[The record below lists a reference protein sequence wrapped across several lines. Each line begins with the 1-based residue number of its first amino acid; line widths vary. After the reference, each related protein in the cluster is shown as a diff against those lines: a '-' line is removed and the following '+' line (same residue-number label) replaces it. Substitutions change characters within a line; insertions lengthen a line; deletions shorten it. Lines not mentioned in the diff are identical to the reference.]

1 MGFFDIFRRKKEPEM
16 PEALAKVYK
25 LFFPEGREQQVYLT
39 SQLSQK
45 LGNRYNE
52 DVVANNYIFVL
63 TCLFMDEDKTLS
75 TITGKVKRRIN
86 NQLTDSDIRI
96 IYNHAVDNNKQL
108 SQTIGLLNA
117 MEMMCNTGT
126 AEDVMPEGYGE
137 FGLDITNP
145 VPIHGVPQNE
155 VYLRKLRLSDGS
167 KISWKRIGSCN
178 APNIEHIIDRYEICD
193 QLGNKVCNLYLC
205 PYNRKTSNKVPKGF
219 IFEGQKPSVAAPLNK
234 SLQGKIL
241 PSKGVSYATDDNGEP
256 LLVFYRSSSK
266 VFVNKRTSNDSVGY
280 FLNIRRPLLLD
291 VTGMDKIDI
300 PPMPSEC
307 DGIILKGYGINISTG
322 FIVRDFQSQ
331 TMEIPLGDSNLS
343 KSPATS
349 SNEAY
354 LLLFSASWCGPSKRF
369 VKEINEAGI
378 NSYTYIDVEQEGTE
392 DLQEKYNVRSIPMTF
407 LVKTNGDI
415 IHKWVGYDDEDP
427 GQTQFVNYIRTCGYN
442 IIPYN
447 GEKL

>member
-25 LFFPEGREQQVYLT
+25 LFFPEGREQQKYLT
-39 SQLSQK
+39 SQLCQK

-52 DVVANNYIFVL
+52 DIVANNYIFVL
-63 TCLFMDEDKTLS
+63 TCLFMDEDKSLN
-75 TITGKVKRRIN
+75 TITGKVKQRIN

-96 IYNHAVDNNKQL
+96 IYNYAVDNNKQL

-117 MEMMCNTGT
+117 MEMMCKKGT

-155 VYLRKLRLSDGS
+155 VYLRKLCLLNGS
-167 KISWKRIGSCN
+167 KITWKRMGSCH
-178 APNIEHIIDRYEICD
+178 APNIEYIIDKYEIFD
-193 QLGNKVCNLYLC
+193 QSGNKVCYLYLC

-219 IFEGQKPSVAAPLNK
+219 IFDGERPPVGNSV
-234 SLQGKIL
+234 SQGLQGKIL
-241 PSKGVSYATDDNGEP
+241 PSKGVSYVTDNNGEP

-266 VFVNKRTSNDSVGY
+266 VFVNKRSSNDNVGY

-291 VTGMDKIDI
+291 VTGMDRIEI

-307 DGIILKGYGINISTG
+307 DGIILKGYGINNSTA
-322 FIVRDFQSQ
+322 FIVKDFQSQ
-331 TMEIPLGDSNLS
+331 TMEIPLGDPNDS
-343 KSPATS
+343 KSPSES
-349 SNEAY
+349 SKEAY
-354 LLLFSASWCGPSKRF
+354 LLVFSASWCGPSKRF

-378 NSYTYIDVEQEGTE
+378 NNYTYIDVEQEGTE
-392 DLQEKYNVRSIPMTF
+392 NLQQKYNVRSIPMTF
-407 LVKTNGDI
+407 LVKTNGEVI
-415 IHKWVGYDDEDP
+415 NKWEGYDDEDP
-427 GQTQFVNYIRTCGYN
+427 GQSKFVNYIRTCGYS
-442 IIPYN
+442 IIPFS
-447 GEKL
+447 GVKI